1 MTEEDIV
8 QTRKE
13 FLGLGLSVAG
23 LAWSA
28 RIEGGT
34 SVLGA
39 PSREVYFAE
48 RFFQSFPPHL
58 ERGFLLFCE
67 KIPSPAPA
75 IAVCGREGQLVY
87 EVKFRLPGAAGASL
101 GDMAID
107 KEGTVVVCGAA
118 GNEDGTIA
126 RYLALLDPAGNVT
139 RVIRTNAF
147 QASKVCFAADD
158 TVWTMGRNIMV
169 ADGEPREWP
178 EDHEVFR
185 HYSRD
190 GRLLGKA
197 EVFSSTLIHGRNTFV
212 SGGHRL
218 RASDD
223 RVGAW
228 MDGGVFRSDMN
239 EWIELDMQG
248 QVVGRYTVHVPW
260 EAKHP
265 LEHRRMLIGM
275 ALTSANELYASFQ
288 TQDPAWRGLARFDR
302 STSSWEPV
310 PGYVRS
316 QDESDRLQLLGADGD
331 ELVFRLS
338 NGNLAWYPAP
348 GT

>member
-1 MTEEDIV
+1 M

-13 FLGLGLSVAG
+13 FLRLGLSVAG

-39 PSREVYFAE
+39 PSRETYFPE
-48 RFFQSFPPHL
+48 RFFQSFPPHFN
-58 ERGFLLFCE
+58 RGFLLFCE
-67 KIPSPAPA
+67 KIPLPAPA
-75 IAVCGREGQLVY
+75 IAVCDRGGQPVY
-87 EVKFRLPGAAGASL
+87 EITFRLPETVGASL
-101 GDMAID
+101 GDMAVD
-107 KEGTVVVCGAA
+107 EEGTVVVCGAS
-118 GNEDGTIA
+118 GNEDGRVA

-139 RVIRTNAF
+139 RVIRTNPF
-147 QASKVCFAADD
+147 QAHEICFAPDN
-158 TVWTMGRNIMV
+158 TIWTMGKNIMMR
-169 ADGEPREWP
+169 DGEPREWS
-178 EDHEVFR
+178 EDHEVFH
-185 HYSRD
+185 HYSRE

-197 EVFSSTLIHGRNTFV
+197 DVFGSTLIHGRNAFA
-212 SGGHRL
+212 SGLHCL
-218 RASDD
+218 RASDN

-228 MDGGVFRSDMN
+228 MDGRVFRSDMN

-248 QVVGRYTVHVPW
+248 QVLGRYTVQIPW
-260 EAKHP
+260 EQKHP
-265 LEHRRMLIGM
+265 LEHRKMLIGI
-275 ALTSANELYASFQ
+275 AFTSANELYASFQ

-302 STSSWEPV
+302 STSNWEPV

-316 QDESDRLQLLGADGD
+316 HDESDRLQLLGADGD

-348 GT
+348 VT